1 MDYPDS
7 RRNFVDVLPTMTAG
21 MEDIDAN
28 FVRIN
33 LNLYFVYYREYSDSR
48 GRGMD
53 SYLSFRIWYP
63 LYPVN
68 PTFKFHPAEYAF
80 ALNLKHD
87 FIEPPNFGRV

>member
-33 LNLYFVYYREYSDSR
+33 LNLYFVDY
-48 GRGMD
+48 G
-53 SYLSFRIWYP
+53 
-63 LYPVN
+63 
-68 PTFKFHPAEYAF
+68 
-80 ALNLKHD
+80 
-87 FIEPPNFGRV
+87 